1 MGKEGYSSNEAA
13 SKPLLS
19 HVIIGGLVAMFLF
32 AVFWL
37 HGLSI
42 NENVAFSLF
51 LFDLLFVFLLFPLKG
66 KLWHKLALLIMGN
79 MVGLTFNSLFSLL
92 ETSDGETSPNIFFVV
107 AYPVLNVIWM
117 VVMWAIG
124 LSILASYKK

>member
-1 MGKEGYSSNEAA
+1 MNRGRSLLNQDTLRE
-13 SKPLLS
+13 KPHYL
-19 HVIIGGLVAMFLF
+19 HVVIGGLVATILFFIFLLLKWIINDST
-32 AVFWL
+32 A
-37 HGLSI
+37 LSI
-42 NENVAFSLF
+42 F
-51 LFDLLFVFLLFPLKG
+51 LFDLLFVFLLLPLKG

-92 ETSDGETSPNIFFVV
+92 ATSENIFFVV
-107 AYPVLNVIWM
+107 AYPILNVIWM